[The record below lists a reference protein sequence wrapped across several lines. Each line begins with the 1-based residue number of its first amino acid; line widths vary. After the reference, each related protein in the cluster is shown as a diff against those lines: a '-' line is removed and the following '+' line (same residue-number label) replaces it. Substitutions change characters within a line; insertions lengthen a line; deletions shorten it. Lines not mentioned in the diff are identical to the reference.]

1 MPEPDLIIQLVHG
14 GFVMSTLN
22 NLKEAIKKAIIDTV
36 NDNKDQIISQIA
48 NQKRIMFDDNSHAW
62 SPLLPQ
68 TVKRKKREK
77 DLFRTPESINIRKG
91 GLFKAFTSDGS
102 YKTTSTGEATNGQIE
117 FDIELDELDQF
128 KTKVVAKHGRDV
140 TSITQNEL
148 NQITEKLTQII
159 IQQTKNN
166 IGNSK

>member
-1 MPEPDLIIQLVHG
+1 MHG

-36 NDNKDQIISQIA
+36 NNNKDQIINEIA
-48 NQKRIMFDDNSHAW
+48 NQKRIMFDDNSHEW

-91 GLFKAFTSDGS
+91 GLFKAFTNSGN
-102 YKTTSTGEATNGQIE
+102 YKTTNTGESNNEQID
-117 FDIELDELDQF
+117 FDIELSELDQF
-128 KTKVVAKHGRDV
+128 KIQVTAKHGRDV
-140 TSITQNEL
+140 TSITQSEL
-148 NQITEKLTQII
+148 NQITAKLIQII
-159 IQQTKNN
+159 TQQVKTARESQND
-166 IGNSK
+166 